1 MSTAQTRFSFTEN
14 AGVLPSLRA
23 FTFAP
28 TRLELARML
37 VVFSF
42 IWPFF
47 NYQLVDPS
55 SLTEINFLPVI
66 LAALLV
72 PEIALRE
79 QRSLL
84 LTLPVFAV
92 ALIWGN
98 PTAWL
103 RLAVGI
109 IPLHFVLNLT
119 RHLKA
124 QSRELIPA
132 DLAYRSLIVFVV
144 FCMMQTVQFN
154 LYPVIPEWLTGA
166 LMQIVPRYSAIPY
179 DDTGIR
185 GVQGW
190 ASEPSS
196 AALVCVAFS
205 LVAIRQRPE
214 RRWRLLALFA
224 LFALLNK
231 SIYALVLLIV
241 LALGCLFA
249 SRKKLVP
256 FLVFI
261 PMSLA
266 ASIYVARSGRLA
278 ELNDSLL
285 VSGANSE
292 FNKQLMRFAQMFYPL
307 ESFPH
312 IYTPPNLY
320 GSLVMEPMGL
330 IPLLTGYG
338 SVPGLMWLIYIV
350 SRNFPLRRVVLRPL
364 ALVAGLVLFMMTTP
378 DLIPCVVA
386 LAVFL
391 VPRACKAA
399 SVECPESSASSAAI
413 PTEGGAN

>member
-1 MSTAQTRFSFTEN
+1 MSTAQTHFSFADG
-14 AGVLPSLRA
+14 AGALPSLRA

-28 TRLELARML
+28 TRLALARML

-55 SLTEINFLPVI
+55 SLTEINFLPAI
-66 LAALLV
+66 LAAVLV
-72 PEIALRE
+72 PEITLRE
-79 QRSLL
+79 KWSLV
-84 LTLPVFAV
+84 LTLPVIAV
-92 ALIWGN
+92 ALIWAN

-119 RHLKA
+119 RHLKEHG
-124 QSRELIPA
+124 RELIPS
-132 DLAYRSLIVFVV
+132 DLAYRALIVFVV

-154 LYPVIPEWLTGA
+154 LFPVIPEWLTAA
-166 LMQIVPRYSAIPY
+166 LMQVVPRYSAIPY

-205 LVAIRQRPE
+205 LVAIRQRPQ
-214 RRWRLLALFA
+214 RRWRVLALFA
-224 LFALLNK
+224 LFVLLNK
-231 SIYALVLLIV
+231 SIYALVLLIL

-249 SRKKLVP
+249 SRKRLLP
-256 FLVFI
+256 LLALI

-266 ASIYVARSGRLA
+266 VSVYIARSGRLA
-278 ELNDSLL
+278 QLHNNLL
-285 VSGANSE
+285 VSGVNSE
-292 FNKQLMRFAQMFYPL
+292 FNKELMRFAQMFYPL
-307 ESFPH
+307 QGFPR
-312 IYTPPNLY
+312 IYSPPNLY

-330 IPLLTGYG
+330 LPLLTGYG
-338 SVPGLMWLIYIV
+338 SVPGLVWLIYILW
-350 SRNFPLRRVVLRPL
+350 RNFPPRRVLLRPL
-364 ALVAGLVLFMMTTP
+364 ALVSGLVLLMMTTP
-378 DLIPCVVA
+378 DLIPSVVA
-386 LAVFL
+386 LTVFL
-391 VPRACKAA
+391 VPRTKHAA
-399 SVECPESSASSAAI
+399 SAEYPEGDESGAAFSS
-413 PTEGGAN
+413 TGGAH

>member
-1 MSTAQTRFSFTEN
+1 MRNALTRFSFAEG
-14 AGVLPSLRA
+14 AGAQPSLRA

-28 TRLELARML
+28 TRLTLAQML

-72 PEIALRE
+72 PEITLRE
-79 QRSLL
+79 KWSLL
-84 LTLPVFAV
+84 LSLPVFAV
-92 ALIWGN
+92 ALIWAN

-119 RHLKA
+119 RHLKE
-124 QSRELIPA
+124 QGRELIPSG
-132 DLAYRSLIVFVV
+132 LAYRTLIVFVV
-144 FCMMQTVQFN
+144 FCMMQTLQFN
-154 LYPVIPEWLTGA
+154 LFPVIPEWLTAA
-166 LMQIVPRYSAIPY
+166 LMQVVPRYSAIPY
-179 DDTGIR
+179 DDAGIR

-196 AALVCVAFS
+196 AALICVAFS
-205 LVAIRQRPE
+205 LVAIRQRPQ
-214 RRWRLLALFA
+214 RRWRVLALFA
-224 LFALLNK
+224 LFVLLNK
-231 SIYALVLLIV
+231 SIYALVLLIL

-249 SRKKLVP
+249 SRKKLLP
-256 FLVFI
+256 FLALI

-266 ASIYVARSGRLA
+266 LSVYITRSGRLV
-278 ELNDSLL
+278 ELHNNLL
-285 VSGANSE
+285 VSGVNSE
-292 FNKQLMRFAQMFYPL
+292 FNKELMRFAQMFYPL
-307 ESFPH
+307 KSFPQ
-312 IYTPPNLY
+312 IYSPPNLY

-330 IPLLTGYG
+330 LPLLTGYG
-338 SVPGLMWLIYIV
+338 SVLGLVWLAHIV
-350 SRNFPLRRVVLRPL
+350 GRNFPLRQVALRPL

-391 VPRACKAA
+391 VPRTVQAA
-399 SVECPESSASSAAI
+399 SAEYHEGDPSSAAASNA
-413 PTEGGAN
+413 GGAN

>member
-1 MSTAQTRFSFTEN
+1 MSTAQTHFSFADG
-14 AGVLPSLRA
+14 AGALPSLRA

-28 TRLELARML
+28 TRLALARML

-66 LAALLV
+66 LAAVLV
-72 PEIALRE
+72 PEITLRE
-79 QRSLL
+79 KWSLV

-92 ALIWGN
+92 ALIWAN

-119 RHLKA
+119 RHLKEHG
-124 QSRELIPA
+124 RELIPS
-132 DLAYRSLIVFVV
+132 DLAYRALIVFVV

-154 LYPVIPEWLTGA
+154 VFPVIPEWLTAA
-166 LMQIVPRYSAIPY
+166 LMQVVPRYSAIPY

-205 LVAIRQRPE
+205 LVAIRQRPQ
-214 RRWRLLALFA
+214 RRWRVLALFA
-224 LFALLNK
+224 LFVLLNK
-231 SIYALVLLIV
+231 SIYALVLLIL

-249 SRKKLVP
+249 SRKKLLP
-256 FLVFI
+256 LLALI

-266 ASIYVARSGRLA
+266 VSVYIARSGRLA
-278 ELNDSLL
+278 QLHNNLL
-285 VSGANSE
+285 VSGVNSE
-292 FNKQLMRFAQMFYPL
+292 FNKELMRFAQMFYPL
-307 ESFPH
+307 QGFPR
-312 IYTPPNLY
+312 IYSPPNLY

-330 IPLLTGYG
+330 LPLLTGYG
-338 SVPGLMWLIYIV
+338 SVPGLVWLIYILW
-350 SRNFPLRRVVLRPL
+350 RNFPPRRVLLRPL
-364 ALVAGLVLFMMTTP
+364 ALVAGLVLLMMTTP
-378 DLIPCVVA
+378 DLIPSVVA
-386 LAVFL
+386 LTVFL
-391 VPRACKAA
+391 VPRTKQAA
-399 SVECPESSASSAAI
+399 SAEYPEGDESGAAFSS
-413 PTEGGAN
+413 TGGAH

>member
-1 MSTAQTRFSFTEN
+1 MSTVQTRFLFADGPGALS
-14 AGVLPSLRA
+14 SLRA

-28 TRLELARML
+28 TRLALAQML

-66 LAALLV
+66 LAAVLV
-72 PEIALRE
+72 PEITFRE
-79 QRSLL
+79 MRSLL
-84 LTLPVFAV
+84 LTLPIFAV
-92 ALIWGN
+92 ALIWAN

-119 RHLKA
+119 RHLKE
-124 QSRELIPA
+124 QGRELIPS
-132 DLAYRSLIVFVV
+132 DLSYRALILFVV
-144 FCMMQTVQFN
+144 FCMLQTVQFN
-154 LYPVIPEWLTGA
+154 LFPVIPEWLTAA
-166 LMQIVPRYSAIPY
+166 LIQVIPRYSAIPY

-205 LVAIRQRPE
+205 LVAIRQRPQ
-214 RRWRLLALFA
+214 RRWRVLALFA
-224 LFALLNK
+224 LFVLLNK
-231 SIYALVLLIV
+231 SIYALVLLIL
-241 LALGCLFA
+241 LALGCVFT
-249 SRKKLVP
+249 SRKKLLP
-256 FLVFI
+256 FLALI

-266 ASIYVARSGRLA
+266 VSVYLARSGRSV
-278 ELNDSLL
+278 ELQNNLL
-285 VSGANSE
+285 VSGLSSE
-292 FNKQLMRFAQMFYPL
+292 SNKELMRFAQMFYPL
-307 ESFPH
+307 QSFPR
-312 IYTPPNLY
+312 IYSPPSLY

-330 IPLLTGYG
+330 LPLLAGYG
-338 SVPGLMWLIYIV
+338 SVVGVLWLAYILW
-350 SRNFPLRRVVLRPL
+350 RNFPLRRVTLRPL
-364 ALVAGLVLFMMTTP
+364 AAVAGLVLFMMTTP
-378 DLIPCVVA
+378 DLIPSVVA

-391 VPRACKAA
+391 VPGTRQIA
-399 SVECPESSASSAAI
+399 SQKQSESDSPNAPPWQA
-413 PTEGGAN
+413 GGLH